1 MDRVGPKRREIDPT
15 VGVRFGWF
23 VSESERLTDKEID
36 LKMKQMAQQERAGE
50 SLGEMIKSM
59 VREFAYSK
67 ARLSLVEFTER
78 FVKNNIAMVISRHF
92 ASSLL
97 EIDTDSKIAPHTIVK
112 QAALTDQDL
121 EEAEIQVLLNILR
134 FLDKNGLT
142 SAETLYAFL
151 TQQKRQFPMV
161 ELSNLFEKE
170 FIEKEGD
177 SSTDLIHKVA
187 KKIELSLVGDK
198 KTQGLASS
206 AYAEKFREDPR
217 GFVMGFMMGRVIKY
231 DSSTRSTTFDRKE
244 FNNLMNY
251 LDSIGVNI
259 VRFGDETLYD
269 WLYQESKQMSE
280 CVAEQRVYATRF
292 GVRGDLDKAG
302 VVLIGPLSEEESAN
316 EEKVFFSDR
325 FNVRDFY
332 ARFITPAIYR
342 FYTKKKSRLKKITDP
357 DLLHRLN
364 DPNNVGLTN
373 STSQLRSYLRTL
385 VNTYQADPDVFM
397 QKFRAMVG
405 LTDIPTVDHGITKKD
420 VDKFISLNF
429 RRAKRKF
436 QRVVNEALFLRKDD
450 EVKQL
455 CQYPPEIL
463 DCDDLATL
471 ITYVVYPKKFKE
483 AFPHHKDVPDSQI
496 AFAAGAFLMD
506 FLKVSKKMANANFRS
521 EDMRRDL
528 AEKSLKKSL
537 KIRKPE
543 AITIRIRIVEK
554 LNKEGKSFDHPEYD
568 MVFDPKGLDGFDNEL
583 DLDMQKAMMIDPSV
597 PLDKTGIMEWNGNLY
612 KVYSA
617 EEKKFQ
623 KVLMDI
629 PYFEVVEEKGKKRYV
644 KTVKKDIRALVYSGD
659 GHLIHVKD
667 SYNRVLTDDR
677 GKEIS
682 DPCRAMFVFP
692 DESSE
697 NAFREYQ
704 YAYQIRNVLKIDDS
718 AHGRK
723 MSVKTGENMAHTAS
737 SDSFKS
743 SQSFKTAKTLSFPN
757 KVKALI
763 ESEEDEGYVEG
774 ETLEFEDVTVET
786 QVHRLKSVCI
796 ANLSKHTPAAHD
808 RYRANRSW
816 PLLFKYYFPPH
827 VFGDRY
833 KVIQDQGIDGTN

>member
-1 MDRVGPKRREIDPT
+1 IDPT

-50 SLGEMIKSM
+50 SLGEMIKAM
-59 VREFAYSK
+59 VREFAYIK
-67 ARLSLVEFTER
+67 ARLSLTEFMER
-78 FVKNNIAMVISRHF
+78 FVKNNIALVISRHF

-97 EIDTDSKIAPHTIVK
+97 ELDTDSKVAPHVDRRFT
-112 QAALTDQDL
+112 LNEEDL
-121 EEAEIQVLLNILR
+121 EEVEKQVLVNILR
-134 FLDKNGLT
+134 FLDRNGLT

-161 ELSNLFEKE
+161 ELSNLFEKK
-170 FIEKEGD
+170 FIEKEGEPA
-177 SSTDLIHKVA
+177 SDLISKVA
-187 KKIELSLVGDK
+187 QKIETSLVGDK
-198 KTQGLASS
+198 KTPGLASS
-206 AYAEKFREDPR
+206 AYAEKFNEDPK
-217 GFVMGFMMGRVIKY
+217 GFVMGFMMGRVVRY
-231 DSSTRSTTFDRKE
+231 DAVNRMTIFERKE
-244 FNNLMNY
+244 FNNLMSY

-259 VRFGDETLYD
+259 VRFGDATLYD
-269 WLYQESKQMSE
+269 WLYEESRQMSN
-280 CVAEQRVYATRF
+280 CVEEQRVYATRF

-302 VVLIGPLSEEESAN
+302 ILLVGPVRHEDLVKN
-316 EEKVFFSDR
+316 EKIFFSKD

-332 ARFITPAIYR
+332 ATFITPAVYR
-342 FYTKKKSRLKKITDP
+342 FYTKKKAKLKKITDP

-385 VNTYQADPDVFM
+385 INTAEANPAVFM

-405 LTDIPTVDHGITKKD
+405 LTDIPTPEHGITQKD
-420 VDKFISLNF
+420 VDKFIALNF
-429 RRAKRKF
+429 LRAKRKF
-436 QRVVNEALFLRKDD
+436 LRVINEALFLRKDD
-450 EVKQL
+450 EVREL
-455 CQYPPEIL
+455 CRYPKEIL
-463 DCDDLATL
+463 DCHDLATL

-483 AFPHHKDVPDSQI
+483 AFPHHQDIPDSQI

-521 EDMRRDL
+521 EDVRRDL

-543 AITIRIRIVEK
+543 EIAIQIRVIEK
-554 LNKEGKSFDHPEYD
+554 LNGEGKSFDKPAYD
-568 MVFDPKGLDGFDNEL
+568 MVFNPKGLDGFTEEL
-583 DLDMQKAMMIDPSV
+583 DMEMQKAMMVDPSV
-597 PLDKTGIMEWNGNLY
+597 PLDKTGIMEWKGDLY
-612 KVYSA
+612 RVYSA

-623 KVLMDI
+623 KVTMDI
-629 PYFEVVEEKGKKRYV
+629 PYFELIEENHKKRYV
-644 KTVKKDIRALVYSGD
+644 RKVKKDVQALVYSGD

-692 DESSE
+692 NEESE

-704 YAYQIRNVLKIDDS
+704 YAYQIRNVLKVDDLS
-718 AHGRK
+718 QGRSI
-723 MSVKTGENMAHTAS
+723 SVKNGGGMAHAAS
-737 SDSFKS
+737 SESFRQN
-743 SQSFKTAKTLSFPN
+743 QSFKTAKILSFPT
-757 KVKALI
+757 KVRGII
-763 ESEEDEGYVEG
+763 ESEGEDEYIEG
-774 ETLEFEDVTVET
+774 ETLEFDDVTVET

-796 ANLSKHTPAAHD
+796 SNLSKHTPAAHD
-808 RYRANRSW
+808 RYRATRSW
-816 PLLFKYYFPPH
+816 PLLFKYYFPPY
-827 VFGDRY
+827 VFGDKY
-833 KVIQDQGIDGTN
+833 KKVQDQGVDGIS